1 MSAAIP
7 EQFPIFPLPNVVMFP
22 DVLLPLHIFEPRYR
36 AMMAAALAG
45 ERVIGMVL
53 LRPGADAAA
62 KTAPIFEVGCAGVI
76 GDCERRSDGRYNL
89 VLRGERRFR
98 IVEER
103 ATDAAYRIVR
113 AELLEDPAPDELGA
127 PVRNALLA
135 ERERLEALVVELA
148 AASAPVSV
156 DQVRA
161 QVRTLD
167 PIALVHALAFAIDCA
182 PLEKQG
188 LLEARDPLERC
199 RLLIQLFEF
208 RRAEMR
214 LPRAPRILN

>member
-1 MSAAIP
+1 MSATIP
-7 EQFPIFPLPNVVMFP
+7 EQFPIFPLPNVVLFP
-22 DVLLPLHIFEPRYR
+22 DVLLPLHIFEARYR
-36 AMMAAALAG
+36 AMTADALTA

-62 KTAPIFEVGCAGVI
+62 KDAPIFEVGCAGVI
-76 GDCERRSDGRYNL
+76 GECERRSDGRYNL

-103 ATDAAYRIVR
+103 ATVAAYRVVR
-113 AELLEDPAPDELGA
+113 ARLLEDPSQEDLAAPMRG
-127 PVRNALLA
+127 ALLR
-135 ERERLEALVVELA
+135 ERDRLEALVLELA
-148 AASAPVSV
+148 AASAPGSV

-161 QVRTLD
+161 QVRALD

-214 LPRAPRILN
+214 FPQGPRILN